1 MKQKEAKVYQH
12 GTLGMLVPGLF
23 NGTLSVAELLEHGDH
38 GIGTANGLDG
48 EMILLAGTP
57 YLVQST
63 GRVRIL
69 EQSEKVPFA
78 TVHFAQKKDTFE
90 GEALDKKAFEQAVL
104 AKYPYKN
111 LFFAVTATGR
121 FKQVK
126 TRAVAKQ
133 EPPYPPLTAVAAA
146 QTVFE
151 KQNVTG
157 TLLGYYAPGLFD
169 GMAVAG
175 YHLHFLDDAK
185 SFGGHVLDFEL
196 ASGKI
201 SVEPFATVEQHF
213 PLQDESFLAE
223 QIESASLHAQLKQAE
238 G

>member
-1 MKQKEAKVYQH
+1 MEEAKVYQH

-23 NGTLSVAELLEHGDH
+23 KGTLPVAELLKQGDL
-38 GIGTANGLDG
+38 GIGTASGLDG
-48 EMILLAGTP
+48 EMVLLAGTP

-63 GRVRIL
+63 GQVRIL
-69 EQSEKVPFA
+69 TKEERVPFA
-78 TVHFAQKKDTFE
+78 TVHFAHEKE
-90 GEALDKKAFEQAVL
+90 GFQAKELTKPELEQLVL

-111 LFFAVTATGR
+111 LFFAVKVTGR
-121 FKQVK
+121 FKTVQ

-157 TLLGYYAPGLFD
+157 TLVGYYAPKLFA

-185 SFGGHVLDFEL
+185 SFGGHVLDFTLTE
-196 ASGKI
+196 GKVT
-201 SVEPFATVEQHF
+201 VEPFATVEQHF
-213 PLQDESFLAE
+213 PLQDEAFLAE
-223 QIESASLHAQLKQAE
+223 QIESAELQAQIQQAE